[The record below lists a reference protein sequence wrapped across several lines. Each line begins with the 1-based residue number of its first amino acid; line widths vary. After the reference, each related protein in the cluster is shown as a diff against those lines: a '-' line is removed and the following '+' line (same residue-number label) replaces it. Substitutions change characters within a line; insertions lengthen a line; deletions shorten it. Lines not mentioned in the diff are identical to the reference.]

1 MGYDKLKK
9 KNRVKLQINLKGFHT
24 VMDKYEY
31 TVRLDEIHK
40 FIDEGDYQQAAELA
54 DTIDWGRV
62 KGVMTL
68 CTISDLYKIN
78 RRFNDSRDI
87 LLMAYDRNP
96 NARLIVY
103 SLCELSIKLDDFV
116 GALQYYNKFSNLAP
130 NDSRIYMLKYKL
142 YEAQNVPL
150 EERIEVLE
158 ELKNKE
164 LKDKWLYELAYL
176 YHRVGLETKCV
187 EECDEIFTLFR
198 EGRFVSKALD
208 LKKLHAPLSDEQQ
221 IAYDSSQGN
230 AAGDG
235 KTGSIG
241 ESDISASSDT
251 ADLMASPT
259 ARLGAPTEGEDYE
272 NAQTDDDEIH
282 VKPLDMNNPY
292 NTINLQQALAADM
305 KEVLGDE
312 EPSEKILDDMI
323 YGAQQPESDNAAA
336 GNTESDAYGE
346 TDDDSDD
353 GSDMDYD
360 VSDHDDEQET
370 GDDAYR
376 TRIYE
381 PVGNRTEDL
390 AGAVS
395 FEEAHKV
402 IKQMADETAAMKAI
416 TDEQA
421 NSVPGARTGV
431 LTPLN
436 TSSSGFDDVLNQES
450 DGQISLVMPDAEA
463 IEKQITGQL
472 SIDDIMSEWEQMK
485 QDNEKKRMNEVRQ
498 RILQNTGNLFDDFD
512 DDTKNG
518 LLEQL
523 EKAFVA
529 AIMKES
535 KEKGEAPDTAILSDE
550 EITRETTKAVKQAT
564 EPLPVI
570 TDEDLRAAKEDDEG
584 VEEIEEID
592 ESQTEESDEQEDESD
607 DEHEADD
614 EGKESEEDEIDEAE
628 PDKEHAA
635 DDIAGNAEENK
646 EEPEDE
652 DESDVDADETADDG
666 SESDGDNTEESV
678 AEEAAAIEDTGR
690 EKDESNGSD
699 ASGNNGSH
707 ILSEEERQT
716 YARFISHRRQRE
728 QLLDILDKMS
738 MASYTGNV
746 IITGEEEPVSL
757 SLTMK
762 LIRSLQNGDSNFIGK
777 VAKIKGNALNDKE
790 ASGILDKIEGGAL
803 VITHASGMSPDS
815 MKKMLGALESDSRG
829 VIVFLLD
836 SKDRIDKM
844 TGKIPKITETFC
856 SRVDLEGLNDDSLVE
871 YAKQY
876 ADQNDCVIDEL
887 GILALH
893 TRIENMQS
901 NDHAVT
907 VSEVRELID
916 NAIGYAE
923 KKSPKHLMDT
933 LFHKRFDEEDRVILH
948 EKDFMHDIG

>member
-1 MGYDKLKK
+1 
-9 KNRVKLQINLKGFHT
+9 
-24 VMDKYEY
+24 MDKYEY
-31 TVRLDEIHK
+31 RVRLDEIHR
-40 FIDEGDYQQAAELA
+40 FMDEGDYQQAVDLA
-54 DTIDWGRV
+54 DTIDWRRV
-62 KGVMTL
+62 PELMTL
-68 CTISDLYKIN
+68 CRISDLYKIN
-78 RRFNDSRDI
+78 RRFSESRDI
-87 LLMAYDRNP
+87 LLMAYDMNP

-116 GALQYYNKFSNLAP
+116 GALRYYNKFSNLAP
-130 NDSRIYMLKYKL
+130 NDSKIYILKYKL
-142 YEAQNVPL
+142 YEAQSVPL

-158 ELKNKE
+158 EFKSKE

-198 EGRFVSKALD
+198 EGRFVNKALD
-208 LKKLHAPLSDEQQ
+208 LKKLHTPLSLEQQ
-221 IAYDSSQGN
+221 EEYARSQG
-230 AAGDG
+230 
-235 KTGSIG
+235 IG
-241 ESDISASSDT
+241 AMSGVTKDSGTDAQASSDT

-259 ARLGAPTEGEDYE
+259 VRLDTHDESGEYG
-272 NAQTDDDEIH
+272 NAQAGDDDIH
-282 VKPLDMNNPY
+282 VKPLDMSNPY

-305 KEVLGDE
+305 KEVLGDDDG
-312 EPSEKILDDMI
+312 PSEKTLDDMI
-323 YGAQQPESDNAAA
+323 FGQKKSERRDEEAA
-336 GNTESDAYGE
+336 GPADDTEYESTDESPKADGRDAYNAVGE
-346 TDDDSDD
+346 AVGEADDEIDD
-353 GSDMDYD
+353 GMYE
-360 VSDHDDEQET
+360 DDTDAE
-370 GDDAYR
+370 DDLDK
-376 TRIYE
+376 TRVYE
-381 PVGNRTEDL
+381 PVGVRPAESST
-390 AGAVS
+390 VS

-436 TSSSGFDDVLNQES
+436 TLSSGFDDVLNQES
-450 DGQISLVMPDAEA
+450 DGQISLVMPDSEA

-512 DDTKNG
+512 EETKNG

-535 KEKGEAPDTAILSDE
+535 KEKGEAPDAAILSDE
-550 EITRETTKAVKQAT
+550 EITRETAKAVKQAT
-564 EPLPVI
+564 EPLPTI
-570 TDEDLRAAKEDDEG
+570 TDEDLSRAKEDKDTDDEG
-584 VEEIEEID
+584 VEEIEEI
-592 ESQTEESDEQEDESD
+592 EEEQPD
-607 DEHEADD
+607 DEGEVPDVKDEEPDADAEEADD
-614 EGKESEEDEIDEAE
+614 EGEESGGEEEPDAEDEGSETEDEEADEDNTDEAASE
-628 PDKEHAA
+628 DSGDGEAA
-635 DDIAGNAEENK
+635 EN
-646 EEPEDE
+646 
-652 DESDVDADETADDG
+652 
-666 SESDGDNTEESV
+666 SDGEKTKTDQ
-678 AEEAAAIEDTGR
+678 AETKAGH
-690 EKDESNGSD
+690 S
-699 ASGNNGSH
+699 
-707 ILSEEERQT
+707 LSEEERQT
-716 YARFISHRRQRE
+716 YRRFISHKRQRE

-746 IITGEEEPVSL
+746 IITGEEESVSL

-762 LIRSLQNGDSNFIGK
+762 LIRSLQAGDSNFIGK
-777 VAKIKGNALNDKE
+777 VAKVKGNVFNKKD
-790 ASGILDKIEGGAL
+790 ASDILDKIEGGAL
-803 VITHASGMSPDS
+803 VITHASGMSPKS
-815 MKKMLGALESDSRG
+815 MQEMLKALESDSRG

-836 SKDRIDKM
+836 SKERIDRM
-844 TGKIPKITETFC
+844 IGKIPKITETFC
-856 SRVDLEGLNDDSLVE
+856 SRVDLEGLDDDSLVE

-887 GILALH
+887 GVLALH

-907 VSEVRELID
+907 VSEVRELVD

-923 KKSPKHLMDT
+923 KKSPKHMMDT

-948 EKDFMHDIG
+948 ENDFMHDT